1 MKRFVKNLT
10 SLIHSKRY
18 CIHDIFYSLDLNQVW
33 GAASF
38 GLLPPRTTAPP
49 PCPASSSSFPT
60 TMPPTRMPPP
70 STNANL
76 HSSSSRIG
84 PTSNVY
90 NSRVSCQRSG
100 QWRPNDGEMDKKLE
114 SDEATNINPSNFYFV
129 SFSSGD
135 CSKELKTN
143 QRVST
148 TNPDVSTTILR
159 VSKTNPN
166 NSTTNRKSWQ
176 LALLQSVTQGGEESQ
191 GFSIQQ

>member
-1 MKRFVKNLT
+1 M

-33 GAASF
+33 GPTSF
-38 GLLPPRTTAPP
+38 GLLPPRTTTAPP
-49 PCPASSSSFPT
+49 PCPASSSSSPT

-76 HSSSSRIG
+76 QSFSNRIG
-84 PTSNVY
+84 PASNVY

-114 SDEATNINPSNFYFV
+114 SDEATNINTRNFCFV

>member
-1 MKRFVKNLT
+1 M

-33 GAASF
+33 GPTSF
-38 GLLPPRTTAPP
+38 GLLPPRTTTAPP
-49 PCPASSSSFPT
+49 PCPASSSSSPT

-70 STNANL
+70 STNANPQ
-76 HSSSSRIG
+76 SFSNRIG
-84 PTSNVY
+84 PASNVY

-114 SDEATNINPSNFYFV
+114 SDEATNINPNNFYFV

-159 VSKTNPN
+159 VSKKNPN